1 MLLFRF
7 IQRDFAVSFSIANKR
22 SCANSKFNLQ
32 QLGKIVGSQMGT
44 SIVQNNINSAEH
56 SEDDLGKMK
65 IIGKKG
71 WIQCFAKPID
81 NLKTNHKVSTL
92 LTL

>member
-1 MLLFRF
+1 
-7 IQRDFAVSFSIANKR
+7 
-22 SCANSKFNLQ
+22 
-32 QLGKIVGSQMGT
+32 MGA

-81 NLKTNHKVSTL
+81 NLKTNHKVQMV